1 MRPAEALA
9 DLTDV
14 SHHIRVAVLAE
25 RDGAVLASTLDDDE
39 RSRKIATAAHAAL
52 EAASRLR
59 AHGDAEVSALEASL
73 GGGSLFVASDDR
85 VLIAATTG
93 SEEPAGL
100 VLYDL
105 RTCLRRLRE
114 DA

>member
-9 DLTDV
+9 DLADLSMQV
-14 SHHIRVAVLAE
+14 RVAVLAE

-39 RSRKIATAAHAAL
+39 RSQAIAAAACAAL

-59 AHGDAEVSALEASL
+59 AHGDTDVRALEAAVAA
-73 GGGSLFVASDDR
+73 GSLFVARDDG
-85 VLIAATTG
+85 LLLAATTG
-93 SEEPAGL
+93 PEEPAGL

-105 RTCLRRLRE
+105 RACLRRVRA

>member
-1 MRPAEALA
+1 MSPAEALA
-9 DLTDV
+9 DLADLSTQV
-14 SHHIRVAVLAE
+14 RVAVVAE
-25 RDGAVLASTLDDDE
+25 RGGAVLASTLPDDD
-39 RSRKIATAAHAAL
+39 RSQRIATAAHAAL
-52 EAASRLR
+52 EAAARLR

-73 GGGSLFVASDDR
+73 GDGSLFVASDDG

-93 SEEPAGL
+93 PEEPAGL
-100 VLYDL
+100 ILYDL